1 MVCNLRMVFIL
12 TYFRKAAEDFLDSSS
27 IFVQSLEFESCF
39 VYGGRIRNGIIGICA
54 CFCFQTNIV
63 RISNI
68 LYFGSISKLINY
80 S

>member
-27 IFVQSLEFESCF
+27 IFVPSMELESCF
-39 VYGGRIRNGIIGICA
+39 VYGGIIGICA

-63 RISNI
+63 RIRNI